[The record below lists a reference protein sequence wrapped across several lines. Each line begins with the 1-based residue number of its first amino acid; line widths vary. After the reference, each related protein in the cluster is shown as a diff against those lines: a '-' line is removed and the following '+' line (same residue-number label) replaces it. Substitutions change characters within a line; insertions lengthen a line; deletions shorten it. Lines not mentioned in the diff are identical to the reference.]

1 MRCCRSVRLLP
12 LWAAAGLLVANLVVV
27 MTRGADAGGTAALG
41 GACCVPGAFACV
53 DVGSEIECIAG
64 VGGIYQGE
72 GTACSGIQCGACC
85 LADESCIGDV
95 SDDVCAAQGGAHEPA
110 TYCADAGCEVGAC
123 CLADSTCQEL
133 RESDCTEAGGQWKG
147 AESICGDFDQDGID
161 DACES
166 CRSDTNGD
174 GVVNVQDFLNLLAD
188 WGDCP

>member
-1 MRCCRSVRLLP
+1 VRLLP
-12 LWAAAGLLVANLVVV
+12 LWAAAGLLAANLVLVV
-27 MTRGADAGGTAALG
+27 TRGADAGGTAG
-41 GACCVPGAFACV
+41 VTGACCVPGAFACIENTT
-53 DVGSEIECIAG
+53 EIECIIAFA
-64 VGGIYQGE
+64 GIYQGD
-72 GTACSGIQCGACC
+72 GTTCGGEFCGACC
-85 LADESCIGDV
+85 FSDESCL
-95 SDDVCAAQGGAHEPA
+95 DDVPPDGCTALGGAHEPQ
-110 TYCADAGCEVGAC
+110 THCFEAGCEIGAC

-133 RESDCTEAGGQWKG
+133 RESDCTDAGGQWKG

>member
-1 MRCCRSVRLLP
+1 MRCCKAVRLLP
-12 LWAAAGLLVANLVVV
+12 LWAAAGLLVANLILVLPEV
-27 MTRGADAGGTAALG
+27 ADAGGTAVQG

-53 DVGSEIECIAG
+53 EVGSEIECIVG

-72 GTACSGIQCGACC
+72 GTTCGGPSCGACC
-85 LADESCIGDV
+85 LADESCADDV
-95 SDDVCAAQGGAHEPA
+95 SPDVCATMGGAHEPA
-110 TYCADAGCEVGAC
+110 THCFDAGCETGAC
-123 CLADSTCQEL
+123 CLAEATCQEL

-174 GVVNVQDFLNLLAD
+174 GVVNVLDFLILLAD